1 MGRRENRGTYNLL
14 KLSSNVSKTN
24 PVSRYRAYEVAKRE
38 NIFTK
43 LNEILVVLL
52 GWFIYILLFTII
64 LIGTVFMVM
73 VGGSIG
79 IVFLFLTGFLFVYFV
94 LARNIRK
101 RAKFISKL
109 RKKCK
114 RFGYAF
120 EFKRSFLK
128 GLKFNKKG
136 IDLIVH
142 TPYKRWYVRF
152 MTPKKRSSHITFVSK
167 YEIEVKTN
175 VTRNS
180 MKFVLGFGRTKVK
193 RVEYSFDEEF
203 KIDRIQTQKVLLVNP
218 VPLDM
223 FKKDRYGGTV
233 PIDTGEKLYDYI
245 MFTSNG
251 FINALERE
259 YEANKTTGRF

>member
-1 MGRRENRGTYNLL
+1 MARRENRSTYNLL
-14 KLSSNVSKTN
+14 KSSAEISKVN
-24 PVSRYRAYEVAKRE
+24 PVPSYRAYGVTKRE
-38 NIFTK
+38 NIFTY
-43 LNEILVVLL
+43 LNEILAVLL
-52 GWFIYILLFTII
+52 GWFIYIPLFAII
-64 LIGTVFMVM
+64 LIGTVYMVM
-73 VGGSIG
+73 LWGSVGT
-79 IVFLFLTGFLFVYFV
+79 VFLFLIGFIIIYFV

-101 RAKFISKL
+101 RARFISKL

-114 RFGYAF
+114 WFGYTV

-142 TPYKRWYVRF
+142 TPHKRWYVRF
-152 MTPKKRSSHITFVSK
+152 MTPKKHKSHITFVSK

-175 VTRNS
+175 VTRNA
-180 MKFVLGFGRTKVK
+180 MKAVLGLGKTKVK
-193 RVEYSFDEEF
+193 RIDYSFDEEF
-203 KIDRIQTQKVLLVNP
+203 KLDRMPTQKVLLVNP

-223 FKKDRYGGTV
+223 FKKDRDGGTI

-245 MFTSNG
+245 MFTGNG

-259 YEANKTTGRF
+259 YDENKTRGRF